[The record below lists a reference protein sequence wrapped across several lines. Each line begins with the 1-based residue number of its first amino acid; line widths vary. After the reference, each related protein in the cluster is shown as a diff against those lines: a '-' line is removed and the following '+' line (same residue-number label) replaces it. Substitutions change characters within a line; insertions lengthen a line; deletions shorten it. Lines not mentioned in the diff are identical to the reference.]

1 MSCADQRTCA
11 QCDVG
16 YCLAD
21 YGICERK
28 ETLGALSA
36 PVEGSVLNARQ
47 IVFFTFFGCI
57 SLTPL
62 RCASYADGV
71 GCTTCPPGVCMITY
85 PTHGY
90 SDCYLNY
97 NCECCQNG

>member
-11 QCDVG
+11 QCEVE

-47 IVFFTFFGCI
+47 IVFFYLFWLYITNTSEMCV
-57 SLTPL
+57 L
-62 RCASYADGV
+62 RRWC
-71 GCTTCPPGVCMITY
+71 
-85 PTHGY
+85 
-90 SDCYLNY
+90 
-97 NCECCQNG
+97 